1 MRKRCL
7 VCIAVL
13 FAAAGCVRYAIV
25 PPAVDLT
32 ALKTLGLIDF
42 RAENTKGDLYVMATQ
57 YFLQEVSAAQRVPV
71 LELRLLEGVLD
82 EIGKPALD
90 RDAALAIGEKFG
102 VDAFFVGEIQVTK
115 VKPRIDLVAPLS
127 KTLFARATF
136 DMSVTARLIS
146 TANGATL
153 WTASVVRQGTV
164 GAVGMEDAVPVFRVR
179 DKDTALEDTL
189 REIMFRLTWDFR
201 PTRRRL

>member
-1 MRKRCL
+1 MKKRCL
-7 VCIAVL
+7 VCIVVL
-13 FAAAGCVRYAIV
+13 SALAGCVRYTIV

-32 ALKTLGLIDF
+32 ALKTLGLVDF
-42 RAENTKGDLYVMATQ
+42 RTENTKGDLYVMATQ
-57 YFLQEVSAAQRVPV
+57 YFLQEVTAAQRVAV

-82 EIGKPALD
+82 EIGKSALD

-102 VDAFFVGEIQVTK
+102 IDAFFVGEIQVTK
-115 VKPRIDLVAPLS
+115 VRPRIDLVAPLS
-127 KTLFARATF
+127 KTLFGRATF

-146 TANGATL
+146 TVNGATL
-153 WTASVVRQGTV
+153 WTASIARQGTV
-164 GAVGMEDAVPVFRVR
+164 GAVGMEDGVPVFRVR